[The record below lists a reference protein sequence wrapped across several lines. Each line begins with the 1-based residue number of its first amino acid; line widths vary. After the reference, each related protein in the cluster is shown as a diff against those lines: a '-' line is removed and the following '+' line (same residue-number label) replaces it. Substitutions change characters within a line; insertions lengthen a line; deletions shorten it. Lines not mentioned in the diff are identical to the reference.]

1 VADPRDRVLAVQR
14 SATSAKE
21 QHRQLGE
28 GLLGRLA
35 GIAPP
40 GLLWA
45 GVRAAALGR
54 VGDRLPPLA
63 NVVISNVRGP
73 EFPLYVAGA
82 KLGHLYPL
90 GPLLEGVGLNITVAS
105 YRDEIAFGFLACP
118 DLVDD
123 VAGLAAAVPPALAEL
138 LDAAEVV

>member
-1 VADPRDRVLAVQR
+1 
-14 SATSAKE
+14 
-21 QHRQLGE
+21 
-28 GLLGRLA
+28 
-35 GIAPP
+35 
-40 GLLWA
+40 
-45 GVRAAALGR
+45 

-63 NVVISNVRGP
+63 NVVISNLRGP